1 MSTIERTEINGKPA
15 ALGDLR
21 RLAATNY
28 GHFTAMRVVDGKV
41 RGLPFH
47 LDRLKRSTLELFGSE
62 LDIAFVRDCLRNA
75 IDGETGPLSV
85 RANIFSRAYD
95 RERPSAPVG
104 ADVLVM
110 VNSAGHLSNKPL
122 RLKSFHYE
130 RELPHVKH
138 VGTFPLFQHR
148 RLAQQ
153 AGFDDALFVDRNDR
167 VSEGSIWN
175 VGFFDGEGVV
185 WPDARQLEGVSKQVM
200 QMGLTQ
206 RGVPSRKQSVPL
218 SAVGK
223 YRTAFFTNSS
233 QPVRAIAC
241 IDDTEFTVD
250 AEFIALLAGCYDSV
264 PDERI

>member
-15 ALGDLR
+15 TLGDLR

-28 GHFTAMRVVDGKV
+28 GHFTSMRVVDGKV
-41 RGLPFH
+41 RGLQFH

-62 LDIAFVRDCLRNA
+62 LDTAFVRECLRHA
-75 IDGETGPLSV
+75 IAGGSGALSV
-85 RANIFSRAYD
+85 RANVFSRAYD
-95 RERPSAPVG
+95 RDRPAAPVE

-110 VNSAGHLSNKPL
+110 VNSATPVSDTPL
-122 RLKSFHYE
+122 RLKSFRYE
-130 RELPHVKH
+130 RESPHIKH
-138 VGTFPLFQHR
+138 VGTFALFQHR

-153 AGFDDALFVDRNDR
+153 AGYDDALFVDCNDC

-185 WPDARQLEGVSKQVM
+185 WPDARQLEGVSKHVLQA
-200 QMGLTQ
+200 GLAG
-206 RGVPSRKQSVPL
+206 RGVRSHTQSIALSDVSR
-218 SAVGK
+218 
-223 YRTAFFTNSS
+223 YRAAFFTNSS

-241 IDDTEFTVD
+241 VDETEFAID
-250 AEFIALLAGCYDSV
+250 AEFVAMLAACYDSA